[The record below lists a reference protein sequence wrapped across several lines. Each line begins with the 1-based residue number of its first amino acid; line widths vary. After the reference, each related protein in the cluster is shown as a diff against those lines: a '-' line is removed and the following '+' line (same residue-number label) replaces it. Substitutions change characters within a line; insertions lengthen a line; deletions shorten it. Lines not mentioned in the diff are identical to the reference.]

1 MVIRLVDQ
9 SAYTKKLSDRVFF
22 FQTGVTSKL
31 SDRCRAKVGIPP
43 PPLSSSSSSSILSNF
58 RCITATFWAGV
69 WIGTVLHLWSHIN
82 TYCSLK
88 TQIFPLVPFKG
99 YSGSAPHFLAA
110 KQAWERDLGRSRNG
124 PDWQEIWACVSRISV
139 CNQDKSFQ
147 FKIV

>member
-22 FQTGVTSKL
+22 FSNKCNKQTIRQVSCQG
-31 SDRCRAKVGIPP
+31 RYPP
-43 PPLSSSSSSSILSNF
+43 PPLSSSSSSILSNF